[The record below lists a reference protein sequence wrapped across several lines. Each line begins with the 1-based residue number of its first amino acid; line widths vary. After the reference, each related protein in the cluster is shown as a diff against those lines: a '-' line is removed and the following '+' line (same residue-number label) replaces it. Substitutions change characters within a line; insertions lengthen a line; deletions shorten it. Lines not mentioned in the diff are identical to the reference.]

1 MSEERFRPLVTDTNV
16 AVKFYLPEGGHEQAV
31 VLLEA
36 AETSAVEL
44 LAPATIL
51 AEGFNA
57 LAQQQRRGLLDEE
70 EARGGWEKLLTAP
83 IYTYAIEDLIERAA
97 QMARETGVIV
107 YDALFLALA
116 EEAGTVVA
124 TADYQ
129 LLEALKNT
137 TYADL
142 VQPLSEIE
150 SLLR

>member
-31 VLLEA
+31 ELLEA

-83 IYTYAIEDLIERAA
+83 IYAYAIEDLIERAA
-97 QMARETGVIV
+97 QDGAR
-107 YDALFLALA
+107 DRSDRL
-116 EEAGTVVA
+116 
-124 TADYQ
+124 
-129 LLEALKNT
+129 
-137 TYADL
+137 
-142 VQPLSEIE
+142 
-150 SLLR
+150 